1 MGCAPVSVKKIGF
14 GLLIPAVIFFFNP
27 LVAVLDFLPDFIGYL
42 LLWAALRRAADL
54 SSQLDEA
61 KRGFVRMAVIDAL
74 KFGSNLWM
82 IFMVAPHELP
92 NTRLL
97 LTFVF
102 AVLEFIYAI
111 PAWCAF
117 FNGIYALIISD
128 GDPAGYGSASKRKR
142 AIRTL
147 PEQMKTATIAFF
159 ICRNVF
165 ALLPELSSLAYA
177 AFDNSGYVT
186 NFDRNLYDFY
196 GLFLFFALIIMLVV
210 GIVWLVRML
219 RFAIRLYA
227 DRPFAARLLERYVAE
242 VLPCEKLFTRRTL
255 RFALALLGIGGF
267 LTLDFYFDDINILP
281 DVIPALTVIFVLLR
295 LRRCLAGWQLPL
307 ALAGLWGAAS
317 VGTAVLG
324 WNFFQT
330 YYIELILRKPAAY
343 AAYQLFTGSTVLTQA
358 AFFITV
364 IALCAYLYR
373 LCRHYLANE
382 RENDAREFLRE
393 QKKQFIFLGVLAL
406 LSALGGIGYVTL
418 RLQIEFMWLV
428 EFAATLIFA
437 IYAWKVMGE
446 LSENL
451 CLIIGEDHTEA
462 PREKTWSFL
471 E

>member
-1 MGCAPVSVKKIGF
+1 MGCAPTSVKKIGF

-27 LVAVLDFLPDFIGYL
+27 LVAVLDALPDFIGYL
-42 LLWAALRRAADL
+42 LLWAALYRAADL

-102 AVLEFIYAI
+102 AVLEMIYAI

-117 FNGIYALIISD
+117 FDGTYALIISD
-128 GDPAGYGSASKRKR
+128 GDPAGYGSTSRRKR

-147 PEQMKTATIAFF
+147 PEQMKVATIAFF
-159 ICRNVF
+159 ICRNVL

-196 GLFLFFALIIMLVV
+196 GLFLFFAVVFMLPV
-210 GIVWLVRML
+210 GLVWLCRML
-219 RFAIRLYA
+219 RFAARLYG

-242 VLPCEKLFTRRTL
+242 VMPKEKLFTRRTVS
-255 RFALALLGIGGF
+255 FAMALLGIGGF

-281 DVIPALTVIFVLLR
+281 DVIPALAVIFVLLR
-295 LRRCLAGWQLPL
+295 LRRCLDGWQLPL
-307 ALAGLWGAAS
+307 ALAGVWGAAA
-317 VGTAVLG
+317 VGTSVLG
-324 WNFFQT
+324 WNFFQR
-330 YYIELILRKPAAY
+330 YYIELILRKPEAY
-343 AAYQLFTGSTVLTQA
+343 SAYQLLAGSTVLTQTL
-358 AFFITV
+358 FFVTV
-364 IALCAYLYR
+364 IALCVYLQR
-373 LCRHYLANE
+373 LCRHYLADE
-382 RENDAREFLRE
+382 RESDVREFLRE
-393 QKKQFIFLGVLAL
+393 QRKQFIFLCVLSL
-406 LSALGGIGYVTL
+406 FSALGGIGYVTL
-418 RLQIEFMWLV
+418 RLEVEFMWLV

-451 CLIIGEDHTEA
+451 CLIIGEDRTEA
-462 PREKTWSFL
+462 PRAKSWSFL